1 MGGRA
6 PGPTRRRRCH
16 DGGMPRAAWARPRC
30 RLPRMA
36 MAIGDGRCRRCHGDA
51 APETETRA
59 ARPEACVRGS
69 RSHGSVGLGF
79 RVGVASVRR
88 EKLEGRV
95 SGKHGP
101 GSTPIQLLAIWASF
115 CYETGCKLLKL
126 KAPILIYTK
135 VYFIFWGP
143 SNLGA
148 LCGRKAHT
156 GPRTPL
162 AIKRQGASY

>member
-1 MGGRA
+1 MMELDGRSGA
-6 PGPTRRRRCH
+6 WSYSPT
-16 DGGMPRAAWARPRC
+16 P
-30 RLPRMA
+30 LPRWRDAACRVGMSA
-36 MAIGDGRCRRCHGDA
+36 MPAAADVDGRCRRCHGDA

-69 RSHGSVGLGF
+69 RSHGSVGMGF
-79 RVGVASVRR
+79 HVGVASLRR

-126 KAPILIYTK
+126 KYLILIYTK
-135 VYFIFWGP
+135 LYFIFWGP
-143 SNLGA
+143 FKFRGHVRSHSPHGPKGA
-148 LCGRKAHT
+148 PSFCL
-156 GPRTPL
+156 
-162 AIKRQGASY
+162 

>member
-16 DGGMPRAAWARPRC
+16 DGGMPRGHVRDASC
-30 RLPRMA
+30 RGWRW
-36 MAIGDGRCRRCHGDA
+36 RRCHGDA

-59 ARPEACVRGS
+59 ARLEACVRGS

-101 GSTPIQLLAIWASF
+101 GSTPILLLAIWASF

-126 KAPILIYTK
+126 KPPILIYTK
-135 VYFIFWGP
+135 VYFIF
-143 SNLGA
+143 
-148 LCGRKAHT
+148 
-156 GPRTPL
+156 
-162 AIKRQGASY
+162 